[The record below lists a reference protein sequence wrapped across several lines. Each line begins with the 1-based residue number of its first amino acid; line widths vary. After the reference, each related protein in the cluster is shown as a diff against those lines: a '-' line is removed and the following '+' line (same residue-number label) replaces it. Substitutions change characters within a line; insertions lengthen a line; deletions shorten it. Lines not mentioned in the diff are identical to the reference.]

1 MPYRLIYSSEATGE
15 MARADLEQMLE
26 ESRVRNA
33 RRDITGALV
42 FVDGVFLQ
50 VLEGERDD
58 VEDLMESIRRDPRHR
73 NLKVFHEEESDRRTF
88 PTWRMAYLSPRAEDV
103 SAWAGL
109 EGAASIESVL
119 ATLQSD
125 PDRVPQV
132 LVRLVEALASK

>member
-1 MPYRLIYSSEATGE
+1 MPYRLIYSSEETGK
-15 MARADLEQMLE
+15 MSRPDLEQMLE

-33 RRDITGALV
+33 KRDITGVLV

-58 VEDLMESIRRDPRHR
+58 VEDLMASIRRDPRHR
-73 NLKVFHEEESDRRTF
+73 DIKVFHEEETASRAF

-109 EGAASIESVL
+109 EGATSIESVL
-119 ATLQSD
+119 GSLRGD
-125 PDRVPQV
+125 PDRVPLM

>member
-15 MARADLEQMLE
+15 MARSDLQQMLE

-33 RRDITGALV
+33 KRDITGVLV

-50 VLEGERDD
+50 VLEGEKDD
-58 VEDLMESIRRDPRHR
+58 VEDLMESIRRDTRHR
-73 NLKVFHEEESDRRTF
+73 DIKVFHEEEIERRAF

-109 EGAASIESVL
+109 EGATSVESVL
-119 ATLQSD
+119 ANLRGD
-125 PDRVPQV
+125 PNRVPGM
-132 LVRLVEALASK
+132 LVRLVEALAPA

>member
-26 ESRVRNA
+26 ESRIRNA
-33 RRDITGALV
+33 RRDITGVLV

-58 VEDLMESIRRDPRHR
+58 VEDLMVSIRRDPRHR
-73 NLKVFHEEESDRRTF
+73 DLKVFHEEEIDQRVF

-109 EGAASIESVL
+109 EGAASVESVL
-119 ATLQSD
+119 ATLRSD
-125 PDRVPQV
+125 PDRVPRV
-132 LVRLVEALASK
+132 LVGLVEALSSR

>member
-15 MARADLEQMLE
+15 MARADLAQMLE
-26 ESRVRNA
+26 ESRIRNA
-33 RRDITGALV
+33 RRDITGVLV

-50 VLEGERDD
+50 VLEGEKDD

-73 NLKVFHEEESDRRTF
+73 DIKIFHEEEIDRRAF

-109 EGAASIESVL
+109 EGAASVESVL
-119 ATLQSD
+119 ATLRSD
-125 PDRVPQV
+125 PDRVPHV
-132 LVRLVEALASK
+132 LVRLVEALASR

>member
-33 RRDITGALV
+33 RRDITGVLV

-132 LVRLVEALASK
+132 LVRLVEVLASR